1 VIVNGKPKTVTAG
14 ITLAALLDELGVE
27 RRAVAVAHNE
37 DVVPRDRYDLVAL
50 QDGDRVEIVRM
61 VGGG

>member
-1 VIVNGKPKTVTAG
+1 VTLNGKPKTITAG
-14 ITLAALLDELGVE
+14 ITLSALLDELGVE
-27 RRAVAVAHNE
+27 RRAIAVAHNE
-37 DVVPRDRYDLVAL
+37 DVVPRDRYDSVVL

>member
-1 VIVNGKPKTVTAG
+1 VIVNSKPKTVTAG